1 MTKNSF
7 EEMQDSLS
15 SMTKDEAL
23 MFCYRM
29 GHFEGVN
36 ETLKTEKKRVLE
48 ITSNA
53 LKEAFAEIEKKT

>member
-1 MTKNSF
+1 MTENSF
-7 EEMQDSLS
+7 EEMQDYLS

-29 GHFEGVN
+29 GHSECVN

-53 LKEAFAEIEKKT
+53 LKEAFVEIEKKK